1 MNTKEIFGTSKPV
14 IGCIHLLS
22 LPGSPGYG
30 GNMQKIYESALE
42 ETNILLKNKLDGL
55 IVENFRDNPFYPGRV
70 PPETIAA
77 MATVTREIRKVF
89 KAPVGV
95 NALRN
100 DATAALS
107 IALAAEADFI
117 RVNIHTGAAITD
129 QGIIAGEAHQ
139 TIRLRKNLGARI
151 LIFADVHVKH
161 SRPLVDRGIEL
172 EARDLA
178 ERGSA
183 DALIVTGDFTG
194 GATNPGEARRV
205 KQISRLPV
213 FIGSGTNPENLQD
226 LYSIVDGFIVGSYFK
241 ENGLATN
248 RMDPDRVK
256 NFMEKF
262 RNIEENNEEAIREQI

>member
-42 ETNILLKNKLDGL
+42 ETNIFIENRLDGL
-55 IVENFRDNPFYPGRV
+55 IVENFRDNPFYPGRI

-89 KAPVGV
+89 KAPIGV

-117 RVNIHTGAAITD
+117 RVNIHTGAAVTD
-129 QGIIAGEAHQ
+129 QGIIGGEAHQ

-151 LIFADVHVKH
+151 LIFADVNVKH
-161 SRPLVDRGIEL
+161 ARPLVDRGIEL

-178 ERGSA
+178 DRGLA

-194 GATNPGEARRV
+194 GETDPVEVRKV

-213 FIGSGTNPENLQD
+213 FIGSGTNPENLQA
-226 LYSIVDGFIVGSYFK
+226 LYSFADGFIVGSYFK
-241 ENGLATN
+241 ENGLASEK
-248 RMDPDRVK
+248 MDPRRVK
-256 NFMEKF
+256 YFME
-262 RNIEENNEEAIREQI
+262 RLRIIEKNNEEAIREQI